1 VAWLLHQRG
10 VRFRGWWRAI
20 YILPWAIPEFV
31 GALIWM
37 QIFDPRYGWFFLG
50 TSFADTPGYPLAQQ
64 LSLWQENPTA
74 ALLVLLIAGT
84 WLGFPLIMLAASA
97 GFKMIPHDV
106 YDAAA
111 IDGAGG
117 WQQFRTITW
126 PLLLPLLAPALI
138 IRGIFA
144 FNQFY
149 LFYVLNPPWP
159 LTTLASLSFFVFDGA
174 GRYAI
179 SAVINIFTVV
189 LLIVFLLW
197 FNRLSR
203 AGEGVTYA

>member
-1 VAWLLHQRG
+1 MLHRHS
-10 VRFRGWWRAI
+10 
-20 YILPWAIPEFV
+20 EM
-31 GALIWM
+31 IWNTGLRSNSRRTG
-37 QIFDPRYGWFFLG
+37 P
-50 TSFADTPGYPLAQQ
+50 S
-64 LSLWQENPTA
+64 A
-74 ALLVLLIAGT
+74 AYEAG
-84 WLGFPLIMLAASA
+84 L
-97 GFKMIPHDV
+97 KMIPHEV

-117 WQQFRTITW
+117 WQQFKAITW

-159 LTTLASLSFFVFDGA
+159 LTTLASLSFLIFDET
-174 GRYAI
+174 GRYAV
-179 SAVINIFTVV
+179 SAIINVFTVV
-189 LLIVFLLW
+189 LLVLFLLW
-197 FNRLSR
+197 FNRTSR